1 MLLNKDFT
9 LHGENQTKK
18 QTIKRPVIKGEECNY
33 MYSLLPVTLVF
44 SFLESMLYFKN

>member
-1 MLLNKDFT
+1 MLLDKDFT

-33 MYSLLPVTLVF
+33 SLLPVTLVF
-44 SFLESMLYFKN
+44 SFLESMFYFKN